1 MEIIHIALGKVNPQ
15 RMNGVNKVVYN
26 LATEQSRAGLSVSVW
41 GISASTVHD
50 YPERNFTTVLF
61 EKKKSPFA
69 IPEGF
74 LEAVRGTSPET
85 VFHLHGGFIPV
96 FYSIARILQAENRR
110 FIFTPHGSYN
120 RIAWRKSKLAK
131 MVYFRLFERKMLQR
145 SAVVHVLGK
154 SESEGLNYLL
164 KGLNVQRVPYGF
176 ELGESFPVTPNARN
190 EDYIIGF
197 CGRIDVYTKGLDV
210 LLEAFGRFITENG
223 DAILWIIGD
232 GPERPTL
239 EAKAASLGITEK
251 VKFWGSKYGQ
261 EKDDLLA
268 KLQLFVHPSRNEGL
282 PTAVLEAASFG
293 IPCLVSEATNL
304 GDEIRKSEA
313 GVVIAHTTTNE
324 MLEGLRSAYAAF
336 EVQSPEEMKIRSRSM
351 VADFFN
357 WSVILR
363 DFNSI
368 YQRALA

>member
-26 LATEQSRAGLSVSVW
+26 LATEQARAGLSVSVW

-50 YPERNFTTVLF
+50 YPERIFKTVLF
-61 EKKKSPFA
+61 EKKRASFSV
-69 IPEGF
+69 PEG
-74 LEAVRGTSPET
+74 LIEAIRATSPDT

-96 FYSIARILQAENRR
+96 FYSISNILKTENRR

-120 RIAWRKSKLAK
+120 RIAWRKSRMSK
-131 MVYFRLFERKMLQR
+131 MLYFRFFERKMLQR
-145 SAVVHVLGK
+145 SSIVHVLGK

-164 KGLNVQRVPYGF
+164 KGLDVQRVPYGF
-176 ELGESFPVTPNARN
+176 ELGESFPISTENN
-190 EDYIIGF
+190 TSNYIIGF

-210 LLEAFGRFITENG
+210 LLDAFSRFVEENAE
-223 DAILWIIGD
+223 AILWIIGD
-232 GPERPTL
+232 GPEREAL
-239 EAKAASLGITEK
+239 EQKALSLGISGK
-251 VKFWGSKYGQ
+251 VKFFGSKYGQ
-261 EKDDLLA
+261 EKDELLSQ
-268 KLQLFVHPSRNEGL
+268 LQLFVHPSRNEGL

-293 IPCLVSEATNL
+293 VPCLVSEATNL
-304 GDEIRKSEA
+304 GDEIRKANA
-313 GVVIAHTTTNE
+313 GVVISNTNVKE
-324 MLEGLRSAYAAF
+324 MLNGLRAAYSAF
-336 EVQSPEEMKIRSRSM
+336 EAQSPEEIKIHSRSM

-368 YQRALA
+368 YHRALA